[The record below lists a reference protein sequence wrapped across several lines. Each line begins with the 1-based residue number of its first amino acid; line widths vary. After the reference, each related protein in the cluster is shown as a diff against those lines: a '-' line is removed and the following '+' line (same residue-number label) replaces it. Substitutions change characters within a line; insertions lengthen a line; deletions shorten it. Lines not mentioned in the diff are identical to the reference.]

1 MRSEADIKEQIRVE
15 TAACVEDSKRAAP
28 FGGFF
33 TPRKKLEPGC
43 ELKIRSKYAGELAAA
58 QAENFE
64 VEQRTNDALFM
75 QLSGGGDLKQF
86 YMIGFVVIA
95 MIIIAIIIA

>member
-1 MRSEADIKEQIRVE
+1 MRSEADIKEQMRVE
-15 TAACVEDSKRAAP
+15 TAACVEQEKKAAP

-43 ELKIRSKYAGELAAA
+43 ELKIRSRYAGELAAA

-75 QLSGGGDLKQF
+75 QLSGGNNQMY
-86 YMIGFVVIA
+86 YMIGLVVIT
-95 MIIIAIIIA
+95 MIIIAIIVA